1 MRILFLVA
9 LATALWGQSV
19 PRAACF
25 PVEELSTTDRAKAE
39 ALFLKI
45 LDSEGLYTVIGGVKP
60 MSSGFVSARG
70 LADAKRFPEAEETQR
85 LLAYFRC
92 GEEIWATMH
101 HFAKTFPKGKD
112 GPLERYFEG
121 AVFHRSAVRRLVA
134 AQDIFFASL
143 GLTVET
149 HPLETLM
156 TIEFAEASS
165 RFRGLGLLYGYP
177 EYAVNFFVQASEEQ
191 TRTGQFVVRDF
202 VGSPTFARAER
213 GVVYAVPKGHQESEI
228 DTRLRGRFTKILEEY
243 RSRREKFVGEGKPG
257 VVALLRDWF
266 CQGDRCQAPKAVE

>member
-1 MRILFLVA
+1 MKALIL
-9 LATALWGQSV
+9 LAAASWGWAQGV

-25 PVEELSTTDRAKAE
+25 PVEELAVADRVKAE
-39 ALFLKI
+39 ELFLKI
-45 LDSEGLYTVIGGVKP
+45 LDSEGLYTVVGGVKP

-70 LADAKRFPEAEETQR
+70 LADAKRFPEAEEAQR

-92 GEEIWATMH
+92 GDDIWATMH

-112 GPLERYFEG
+112 GPLERHFEG
-121 AVFHRSAVRRLVA
+121 AVFHRSALRGLMA
-134 AQDIFFASL
+134 AQDTFFAGL

-156 TIEFAEASS
+156 TIEFSEASA

-177 EYAVNFFVQASEEQ
+177 QYAVDFFVTASEEQ
-191 TRTGQFVVRDF
+191 ARTGRFVVRDF
-202 VGSPTFARAER
+202 VGSPTFARQER
-213 GVVYAVPKGHQESEI
+213 GVVYAVAKGHEENEA
-228 DTRLRGRFTKILEEY
+228 DRALRGRFEKILQDY
-243 RSRREKFVGEGKPG
+243 RARREKFIGEGKAG

-266 CQGDRCQAPKAVE
+266 CKGEQCAAPR